1 MKKKVEEGEVTEEGT
16 NDVLTK
22 VLGNSEHRGRV
33 RGQGSYVKQSN
44 YFNLPRQKRKNRSI
58 EEKIQEGIQ
67 KFMADETNRIIKERD
82 EFWAAEM
89 AKLKEALSIK
99 IDGSPNIGSQQGSCS
114 KGGLE
119 NVLELTAVKKKLDL
133 NESPRGEDAE
143 NNFQEVDDE
152 EKNKDKEKDVA
163 ELKSSGEEK
172 GVEYL
177 VVEDKDV
184 EVAEENEG
192 ILWEL
197 AIGTPTN
204 IVAHATVDF
213 VTAVLHG
220 KPLGGD
226 NVRVS
231 ITRVIQGAAK
241 IPFPIDD
248 EIITVDQAVGT
259 FIAWPRNMLREVK
272 ANSDRVKSRA
282 VKVLNS
288 SIFSLSFI
296 LFKST
301 CLRKIAKY
309 SVIFE
314 KNSYMFE
321 KNS

>member
-1 MKKKVEEGEVTEEGT
+1 M
-16 NDVLTK
+16 
-22 VLGNSEHRGRV
+22 
-33 RGQGSYVKQSN
+33 
-44 YFNLPRQKRKNRSI
+44 
-58 EEKIQEGIQ
+58 
-67 KFMADETNRIIKERD
+67 
-82 EFWAAEM
+82 
-89 AKLKEALSIK
+89 
-99 IDGSPNIGSQQGSCS
+99 
-114 KGGLE
+114 
-119 NVLELTAVKKKLDL
+119 
-133 NESPRGEDAE
+133 
-143 NNFQEVDDE
+143 EVD
-152 EKNKDKEKDVA
+152 
-163 ELKSSGEEK
+163 
-172 GVEYL
+172 
-177 VVEDKDV
+177 
-184 EVAEENEG
+184 EENEG

-231 ITRVIQGAAK
+231 ITHVIQGAAE

-259 FIAWPRNMLREVK
+259 FITWPRNMLREVK
-272 ANSDRVKSRA
+272 ANSDRVKSQA